1 MDDLRML
8 RDFGNGLEHEP
19 PASLVR
25 QRARF
30 MERPRRRFRLG
41 GWPTLGLAA
50 VATAAAV
57 AVPMVLL
64 QGGQQLAGRT
74 VPPPV
79 GNRPVK
85 ASEALNVLLVGSDTR
100 QGEGN
105 AKYGPVEARM
115 DSARS
120 DTIVLLHLSADGESV
135 SAVSLPRDSIV
146 KLPACAKVSEGMIN
160 SALNAGGLQC
170 AWQTVEKATGVR
182 VDHAVEI
189 DFSGFKEMVDA
200 IGTVRV
206 KVPTPIKDAKSKLTL
221 PAGENELNGEQALG
235 YVRLRAYGD
244 GSDLSRIR
252 RQQGFMTAMVR
263 EVRSDPTKLAAFI
276 QAASK
281 AVTTDEKLGVKEM
294 SDIARG
300 MSGAKVSFLT
310 VPVVPHPQDQN
321 RLKWKDPEAGRLF
334 KAIAHDQPIGQKV
347 Q

>member
-8 RDFGNGLEHEP
+8 RDFGEGLEHEP

-25 QRARF
+25 HRTRF
-30 MERPRRRFRLG
+30 TERPRRRFRLG
-41 GWPTLGLAA
+41 GWPALGLAA

-57 AVPMVLL
+57 AVPMVLF
-64 QGGQQLAGRT
+64 QGSHQLAGRT

-105 AKYGPVEARM
+105 AKYGPQQAKTDM
-115 DSARS
+115 GARS

-146 KLPACAKVSEGMIN
+146 KLPACAKAPEGMIN
-160 SALNAGGLQC
+160 SALNVGGLQC
-170 AWQTVEKATGVR
+170 AWQAVEKATGVR

-235 YVRLRAYGD
+235 YVRLRSYGD

-281 AVTTDEKLGVKEM
+281 AVTTDEGLGVKEM

-310 VPVVPHPQDQN
+310 VPVVPHPQDPN
-321 RLKWKDPEAGRLF
+321 RLKWSDLEASRLF
-334 KAIAHDQPIGQKV
+334 KAIAHDQPIGR
-347 Q
+347 